1 MKTRA
6 DLFNKVNE
14 LEVDDFGRPSGVVLV
29 NKPANIS
36 SHDVVDRVRK
46 ILNIRQVGHGG
57 ALDVFATGIEIVLVG
72 KATKLSDELL
82 SLDKAYEA
90 TILFGVA
97 TTTQDIEGEITSQIH
112 ENIKIE
118 KGNLEEVLKE
128 FVGEQEQYVS
138 PFSSVKVNG
147 KKLRKVLRDDSYSYK
162 IFDNKIGER
171 FIVLTHKSDSKYDYK
186 IQIPK
191 KKIHIF
197 DIKVLDSGYA
207 TESETLIPGIKLDSP
222 LPFCKVYVKCSKGT
236 YIRQLAED
244 VGARFKLPAVLIK
257 LDRVEIGK
265 WNKNN
270 TIEYKDLERV
280 LLERK

>member
-6 DLFNKVNE
+6 DFFNKINE
-14 LEVDDFGRPSGVVLV
+14 LEIDDFGRPSGVLLV
-29 NKPANIS
+29 NKPVGIS
-36 SHDVVDRVRK
+36 SHDVVDKVRR

-82 SLDKAYEA
+82 ALDKAYEA
-90 TILFGVA
+90 TILFGVS
-97 TTTQDIEGEITSQIH
+97 TTTQDIEGEITSQVNTDIDINK
-112 ENIKIE
+112 ENI
-118 KGNLEEVLKE
+118 EEVLKG
-128 FVGEQEQYVS
+128 FVGEQEQFVS

-162 IFDNKIGER
+162 IVDTKDGER
-171 FIVLTHKSDSKYDYK
+171 IIDLTHKKDSKFNYK

-191 KKIHIF
+191 KKIKIF
-197 DIKVLDSGYA
+197 DIKLLDFGNKNN
-207 TESETLIPGIKLDSP
+207 EETLIPGIELNKP
-222 LPFCKVYVKCSKGT
+222 LPFCEIYVKCSKGT

-244 VGARFKLPAVLIK
+244 IGSKFNIPAVLIK

-265 WNKNN
+265 WTKEN
-270 TIEYKDLERV
+270 TLELKDLENI
-280 LLERK
+280 LLKGK